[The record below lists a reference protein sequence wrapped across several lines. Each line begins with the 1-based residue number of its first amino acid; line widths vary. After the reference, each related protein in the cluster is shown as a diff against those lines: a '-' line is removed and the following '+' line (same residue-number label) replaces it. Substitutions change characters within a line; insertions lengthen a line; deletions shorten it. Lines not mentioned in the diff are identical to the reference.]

1 MSFALRNNLIVA
13 LDVDT
18 AEEAVRL
25 ATLLKDRAGAL
36 KVGPRLCMRYG
47 SDFVKKLADQA
58 PVFVDNKY
66 LDIPTTVDAAVKATF
81 EAGAT
86 LATVH
91 AWNGRETLAKLA
103 QTEKEL
109 NAKRPFKIL
118 AVTILTSFSPETL
131 PPGFS
136 TDIAASVD
144 SLAKLTIDCGLTG
157 LVCSP
162 HEVATLR
169 SKHANSYLVTPGV
182 RLPDDEKGDQK
193 RVETPAE
200 AIRKGSSA
208 LVVGRPIIAAKD
220 PVEAAD
226 RVIVSIREGIGT
238 QK

>member
-1 MSFALRNNLIVA
+1 MAFNLRNNLIVA
-13 LDVDT
+13 LDVDS
-18 AEEAVRL
+18 AEEALAL

-47 SDFVKKLADQA
+47 SDLVRKLAEQA

-66 LDIPTTVDAAVKATF
+66 LDIPSTVDAAVRATF
-81 EAGAT
+81 ESGAT

-91 AWNGRETLAKLA
+91 AWNGRETLEKLA
-103 QTEKEL
+103 KTEKEL

-136 TDIAASVD
+136 TDIATSVEN
-144 SLAKLTIDCGLTG
+144 LAKLTLLSGLSG

-162 HEVATLR
+162 HEVAKLR
-169 SKHANSYLVTPGV
+169 AQSADAYLVTPGV

-193 RVETPAE
+193 RIETPAE
-200 AIRKGSSA
+200 AIRKGASA
-208 LVVGRPIIAAKD
+208 LVVGRPIIAAVNPQD
-220 PVEAAD
+220 AAD
-226 RVIVSIREGIGT
+226 RIIASIREG
-238 QK
+238 QKA